1 MSLTC
6 RIPGYDS
13 LRAQGYNA
21 HDDVHH
27 QQRRHAIDELGHD
40 LGYGVFFIPGHRRE
54 IVVRRLYNDCFV
66 SRTEDLCD
74 IAQVGSP
81 TTSRGTVL
89 GFQWYVLLKATQSG
103 LPTRTFTLLMT
114 ERS

>member
-1 MSLTC
+1 MILAMEYVSSLVT
-6 RIPGYDS
+6 
-13 LRAQGYNA
+13 
-21 HDDVHH
+21 
-27 QQRRHAIDELGHD
+27 
-40 LGYGVFFIPGHRRE
+40 GVKLLHVAFTM
-54 IVVRRLYNDCFV
+54 IVSFH
-66 SRTEDLCD
+66 EDLCD

-81 TTSRGTVL
+81 TTPRGTVL